1 MTPRAAPGDS
11 RDVLPLTAAPTKAPL
26 RVVAIEGGRGFQH
39 RLIGMGLN
47 VGSVL
52 TVMHGTGGGIG
63 PTLVAVGDTRL
74 AIGHGM
80 AEKILVARV

>member
-1 MTPRAAPGDS
+1 MNPKPDPSDIRNAC
-11 RDVLPLTAAPTKAPL
+11 PLSAAPTNTPL
-26 RVVAIEGGRGFQH
+26 RVAAIEGGRGMHH

-52 TVMHGTGGGIG
+52 TIMHGANGKGG

-74 AIGHGM
+74 GIGHGM
-80 AEKILVARV
+80 AERILVAKV

>member
-1 MTPRAAPGDS
+1 MTPRPDPGDF
-11 RDVLPLTAAPTKAPL
+11 RDPSPLTAAPTDAPL
-26 RVVAIEGGRGFQH
+26 RVVSIQGGRGFQH
-39 RLIGMGLN
+39 RLIGMGLK

-52 TVMHGTGGGIG
+52 TVLHAAGGGVG

-80 AEKILVARV
+80 AQRILVARV

>member
-1 MTPRAAPGDS
+1 MTQKRDPGDS
-11 RDVLPLTAAPTKAPL
+11 RDALPLTAAPTKAPL
-26 RVVAIEGGRGFQH
+26 RVVAIEGGCGFQH

-52 TVMHGTGGGIG
+52 TIMHGAGGGVG

-80 AEKILVARV
+80 AERILVARV

>member
-1 MTPRAAPGDS
+1 MTPRPGAGDF
-11 RDVLPLTAAPTKAPL
+11 RDASPLTAAPTNAPL
-26 RVVAIEGGRGFQH
+26 RVVAIEGGRGFHH

-52 TVMHGTGGGIG
+52 TVMHGAGGGGG
-63 PTLVAVGDTRL
+63 PTLIAVGDTRL

-80 AEKILVARV
+80 AERILVAKV

>member
-1 MTPRAAPGDS
+1 MTPRPDTRAF
-11 RDVLPLTAAPTKAPL
+11 RDPIPLTAAPTDAPL

-52 TVMHGTGGGIG
+52 TVMHGASGGVG

-80 AEKILVARV
+80 AERILVARV